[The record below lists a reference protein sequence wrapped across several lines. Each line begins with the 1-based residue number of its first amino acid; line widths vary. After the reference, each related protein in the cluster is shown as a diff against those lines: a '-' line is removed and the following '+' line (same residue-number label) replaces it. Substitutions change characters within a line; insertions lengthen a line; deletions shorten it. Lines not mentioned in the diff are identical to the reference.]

1 MFTPLAQITIFMQT
15 QNIILTPLKAKEL
28 LNRTTTLNRSLKRDM
43 VRSYAKLMLSGD
55 FHHTHQGIA
64 IDVNHNVI
72 DGQHRLHALVK
83 AGETNPN
90 VTIEMAVATGCNPNM
105 FKFIDS
111 GSIRTTGD
119 ILQAD
124 GVRQY
129 GHRIGA
135 TLKLYYLYKEVPQE
149 QWGKYNRRNGLQASP
164 EDICKLNR
172 EKLYEFNSLLPVI
185 SSSHRGFPHFSISS
199 ATCFSLIAMDKGWKA
214 TELEKFWGL
223 IKSGANLDASSPLLS
238 FRNQLAS
245 RGRWEVKGTGM
256 NKDQLVINN
265 FIKAYNLHV
274 KGQKCSRFFITQ
286 SPPVGEMLNIIKR
299 SSIVRP
305 DILAVHD
312 EERGL
317 A

>member
-172 EKLYEFNSLLPVI
+172 EKLYELNSLLPVI

-238 FRNQLAS
+238 
-245 RGRWEVKGTGM
+245 EVKGTGM